1 MFTRFK
7 SVAYVGFLAASLVFT
22 SCQEDEP
29 LPAPTITL
37 PTSSASATAASTVK
51 ITASINAPAGLKSVV
66 LLKNGQPVDT
76 RNMTG
81 EVALDYA
88 FDYQV
93 ESLPVGSVV
102 TFILQA
108 TDNEGQT
115 SAVATF
121 TVTISAL
128 PAKEIV
134 TVEGNLS
141 GNIRWTADKIYRL
154 KGFVRIGRDE
164 NTAGTAISQT
174 GVLTIEP
181 GTVIVG
187 ERATKGTLI
196 IHRGSRIIAEGTV
209 DKPIIMTSERN
220 PGEREPG
227 DWGGLVICGKARN
240 NNPGGVAELEG
251 QYGAFHGGTDE
262 NDNSGSLR
270 YVRVEYAGVPINPN
284 QEVNSFTF
292 GSVGK
297 ATKMEYLQA
306 TFGLDDSFEWF
317 GGNVDGKYLVAFR
330 SLDDDFDVDNGFTGN
345 IQFGLS
351 VRGASLADQSGSNG
365 FEVDNDGQGTFA
377 EPFTAPNFANITIVG
392 PKERSETPIS
402 LQFQNGMHL
411 RRNTR
416 IKIYNTVVTG
426 YPNGVY
432 IDPGNSGRT
441 LANAANGDLILRGV
455 VVAGI
460 EGFGTNGFGQGTSQN
475 PRGFAVRDV
484 NTAAT
489 PEAYQIGNQTPT
501 AWFSAQPG
509 NRILTSLAGTGL
521 NNAAVLAGSGF
532 TLAANGSLLTGS
544 VPVPASLTQVPYIGA
559 FDASNDWTRNWTNFN
574 PAVTNYR

>member
-7 SVAYVGFLAASLVFT
+7 SVAYVGFLAASLFLT

-37 PTSSASATAASTVK
+37 STSSASATVASTVK
-51 ITASINAPAGLKSVV
+51 IAASINAPAGLKSVV

-76 RNMTG
+76 RNLTG
-81 EVALDYA
+81 EVTLDYTY
-88 FDYQV
+88 DYRV
-93 ESLPVGSVV
+93 ENLPVGSVV

-115 SAVATF
+115 SSVATF
-121 TVTISAL
+121 TVTVSAL

-134 TVEGNLS
+134 TVEGTLS
-141 GNIRWTADKIYRL
+141 GNVRWTADKIYRL
-154 KGFVRIGRDE
+154 KGFVRVGRDE
-164 NTAGTAISQT
+164 NVAGTSITQT

-181 GTVIVG
+181 GTVIIG

-196 IHRGSRIIAEGTV
+196 IQRGSRIIAEGTA
-209 DKPIIMTSERN
+209 DRPIVFTSERA

-227 DWGGLVICGKARN
+227 DWGGLVICGRARN

-251 QYGAFHGGTDE
+251 QYGAFHGGTDD

-284 QEVNSFTF
+284 QEVNTFTF

-297 ATKMEYLQA
+297 GTRLEFLQA

-317 GGNVDGKYLVAFR
+317 GGTVDAKNLVAFR
-330 SLDDDFDVDNGFTGN
+330 GLDDDFDVDNGYTGN
-345 IQFGLS
+345 VQFGLS
-351 VRGASLADQSGSNG
+351 VRAASLADQSGSNG
-365 FEVDNDGQGTFA
+365 FEVDNDGQGTTS
-377 EPFTAPNFANITIVG
+377 EPFTAPNFANITVVG

-426 YPNGVY
+426 YPNGIY

-460 EGFGTNGFGQGTSQN
+460 EGFGTDGFGQGTTQN
-475 PRGFAVRDV
+475 PRGFAVRNV
-484 NTAAT
+484 NTATT
-489 PEAYQIGNQTPT
+489 PEPYQIGSQTPT

-509 NRILTSLAGTGL
+509 NRILTTLAGTGL
-521 NNAAVLAGSGF
+521 NNASVLAGSGF
-532 TLAANGSLLTGS
+532 TLAANGSLLTGAVT
-544 VPVPASLTQVPYIGA
+544 VPSGLTQVPYIGA
-559 FDASNDWTRNWTNFN
+559 FDSSNDWTRTWTNFN